1 MPAANVPTDTDDP
14 RSQMRRYRLFET
26 GVFLLVLGSWMG
38 FATVGARPDDLR
50 FSAVAGA
57 IVFRNLALTALA
69 LYLVWRNGEGIG
81 AVGWIRRGAGREA
94 LIGLVLFV
102 PMTIGVSLVA
112 ALLHAWG
119 FAEPVA
125 PPSYLF
131 PRGGADYALALVLLA
146 VVAISEE
153 TVFRGYLLR
162 RFAQVTG
169 SRSLAVVLTSTLF
182 ALGHGYEGALGAI
195 ATGVI
200 GVVLALVYLRRGSL
214 VAPMAMHFIQD
225 FIGLIVVPRFF
236 G

>member
-1 MPAANVPTDTDDP
+1 MPTAHVPGTDDP
-14 RSQMRRYRLFET
+14 QPRVRRYRLFET

-38 FATVGARPDDLR
+38 FATVGARPEELH
-50 FSAVAGA
+50 FSVVAGA

-81 AVGWIRRGAGREA
+81 ALGWIRHGAGREA
-94 LIGLVLFV
+94 LIGLALFV
-102 PMTIGVSLVA
+102 PMTLGVSVVA
-112 ALLHAWG
+112 ALLHGWG

-131 PRGGADYALALVLLA
+131 PRSGVDQALALVLLT

-162 RFAQVTG
+162 RFAQVMG
-169 SRSLAVVLTSTLF
+169 SRSLAVVLTSALF
-182 ALGHGYEGALGAI
+182 ALGHAYEGALGAI

-200 GVVLALVYLRRGSL
+200 GVVLALVYLWRGSL
-214 VAPMAMHFIQD
+214 VAPMTMHFIQD
-225 FIGLIVVPRFF
+225 FIGLLIVPKFF

>member
-1 MPAANVPTDTDDP
+1 MPTAEFPTGADDP
-14 RSQMRRYRLFET
+14 RSRVRRYRLIET
-26 GVFLLVLGSWMG
+26 GVFLLVLLTWMG
-38 FATVGARPDDLR
+38 FAAIGTPPQDLH
-50 FSAVAGA
+50 FSVVATA

-69 LYLVWRNGEGIG
+69 LYLVWRNGEGMG
-81 AVGWIRRGAGREA
+81 AIGWIRRSAGREA
-94 LIGLVLFV
+94 LIGVVLFV
-102 PMTIGVSLVA
+102 PMTIGVALVT

-119 FAEPVA
+119 LAEPLA

-131 PRGGADYALALVLLA
+131 PRSGADYALALVLLA

-169 SRSLAVVLTSTLF
+169 RRSLAVVLTSTLF
-182 ALGHGYEGALGAI
+182 ALGHAYEGALGAI

-214 VAPMAMHFIQD
+214 VAPMTMHFVQD
-225 FIGLIVVPRFF
+225 FIGLIIVPRFF